1 VTDLLGALLTLL
13 ALGILGLCGYLLALL
28 LMGERAAEDTLELA
42 VASLLGATG
51 VGVGIGLVLG
61 AVGEL
66 RIELALPLALAL
78 AGILWA
84 VARRRAPADAVGHPL
99 KLLLRRAGGRLRAH
113 PALALLSL
121 HAVGAE
127 FLRGLFR
134 PPLSWDSLMYHLPLT
149 ATWLQ
154 RHDLAPVYGAYPM
167 SYYGYVP
174 ANGSVWLWWWMAP
187 SHGDLY
193 ANLAFLPQWLLLVLA
208 TGAVARRLGAE
219 RSWPLAAFLV
229 GITPTVVRFAAT
241 QYVDIFTAA
250 CLVAAVACGL
260 RWLRRPEPGDAALA
274 GAGLGLAAGAKVLGL
289 MYGGALAAALLLFA
303 VWRAPDGARPVRR
316 RALQMTL
323 ALVVALALGGF
334 FYLRN
339 AALGVGP
346 LALACEGLPHR
357 PTPGLPSLPRP
368 DSVAALPHRMF
379 AQGELFRAFLGSV
392 DARSQFIDL
401 GIGPQALLILLA
413 VPALFLLGRGRRREG
428 WVAGSQVV
436 FEVVVWATVPYAA
449 SGHVEANV
457 RYLLPALGLA
467 LAGGVAA
474 AEGWG
479 VGEGALNL
487 LSLGLAAQDLLQ
499 LHTAF
504 PDNLRSGVAAADV
517 LAAALLVSPALRGWL
532 RRHAAL
538 AAAACGVAA
547 LAAVPSFAHFRDA
560 DRARA
565 FLEEF
570 TAHVTSTPRYAR
582 AWKWLDQN
590 GGTGAVDVVSAPDTF
605 FVYPAMGRRL
615 ERPARYVNVNQ
626 ADLHAAADYP
636 LCQPRNDLSPVAWLV
651 NVRREG
657 VRWLL
662 LSRKLPFDFPPEA
675 DWARARP
682 DLFALRYQDSNNV
695 IFEVLQAPA
704 SGASPASTIPI
715 TNPRAPGHPSP

>member
-1 VTDLLGALLTLL
+1 LTDLLGALLTLL
-13 ALGILGLCGYLLALL
+13 ALGALGLCGYFLALL
-28 LMGERAAEDTLELA
+28 LLGERAAEDTLELA
-42 VASLLGATG
+42 VAALLAATG
-51 VGVGIGLVLG
+51 VGVGIGLALG
-61 AVGEL
+61 ALGEL
-66 RIELALPLALAL
+66 RLELALPLALAL
-78 AGILWA
+78 AGALWA
-84 VARRRAPADAVGHPL
+84 VARRRGAVGHPL
-99 KLLLRRAGGRLRAH
+99 KLLLQRTGARLRAH

-187 SHGDLY
+187 SHSDLY
-193 ANLAFLPQWLLLVLA
+193 VNLAFLPQWLLLVLA
-208 TGAVARRLGAE
+208 TGAVARRLGAA

-229 GITPTVVRFAAT
+229 GITPTAVRFAAT

-250 CLVAAVACGL
+250 CLVAAIACGL
-260 RWLRRPEPGDAALA
+260 RWLRRPEAGDAALA

-289 MYGGALAAALLLFA
+289 IYGGALAAALLLFA
-303 VWRAPDGARPVRR
+303 VWRAPDRAPRVRR

-323 ALVVALALGGF
+323 ALAVALALGGF

-339 AALGVGP
+339 TALGVGP

-357 PTPGLPSLPRP
+357 PTPGVPSLPRP
-368 DSVAALPHRMF
+368 NSVAALPHRMF

-436 FEVVVWATVPYAA
+436 FEVVVWAIVPYAA

-487 LSLGLAAQDLLQ
+487 LALGLAAQDLLQ

-517 LAAALLVSPALRGWL
+517 LAAALLVSPALRRGL

-538 AAAACGVAA
+538 VAAACGVAA
-547 LAAVPSFAHFRDA
+547 LAAVPSFARFRDA
-560 DRARA
+560 DRTRA
-565 FLEEF
+565 FLEEY
-570 TAHVTSTPRYAR
+570 TAHVTSTPRYAC
-582 AWKWLDQN
+582 AWKWLDRN

-636 LCQPRNDLSPVAWLV
+636 LCQPRNDLSPIAWLV

-662 LSRKLPFDFPPEA
+662 LSRKLPFALPPEA

-682 DLFALRYQDSNNV
+682 DLFALRYQDSNDV
-695 IFEVLQAPA
+695 IFEVLQAPD
-704 SGASPASTIPI
+704 SGASPASVTPI
-715 TNPRAPGHPSP
+715 TSPRAPGHPSP

>member
-1 VTDLLGALLTLL
+1 MTDLLGAILTLL
-13 ALGILGLCGYLLALL
+13 ALGTLGLCGYLLALL

-42 VASLLGATG
+42 VAALLGATG
-51 VGVGIGLVLG
+51 IGVGIGLALG
-61 AVGEL
+61 AAGEL
-66 RIELALPLALAL
+66 RIGLALPLALAL
-78 AGILWA
+78 AGALWLL
-84 VARRRAPADAVGHPL
+84 ARRRGTVGAPL
-99 KLLLRRAGGRLRAH
+99 KLLLRRAGARLRAH
-113 PALALLSL
+113 PALALLAL
-121 HAVGAE
+121 HGVGAE

-154 RHDLAPVYGAYPM
+154 RHDLAVVYGPYPM
-167 SYYGYVP
+167 TYYGYVP

-187 SHGDLY
+187 SHSDLY

-208 TGAVARRLGAE
+208 TGAVARRLGAA

-229 GITPTVVRFAAT
+229 GLTPTVVRFAAT

-250 CLVAAVACGL
+250 CLVAAAAFGL

-274 GAGLGLAAGAKVLGL
+274 GVGLGLAAGAKVLGL
-289 MYGGALAAALLLFA
+289 MYGGALAGALLLFS
-303 VWRAPDGARPVRR
+303 VWRAPERSSLVRR

-339 AALGVGP
+339 TALGVGP

-357 PTPGLPSLPRP
+357 PAPTALPALPRP
-368 DSVAALPHRMF
+368 NSVATLPHRMF

-401 GIGPQALLILLA
+401 GLGPQALLILLA
-413 VPALFLLGRGRRREG
+413 VPALFRLARGRRREG
-428 WVAGSQVV
+428 WVVGSQVV
-436 FEVVVWATVPYAA
+436 FEVVVWATIPYAA

-467 LAGGVAA
+467 LAGGAAA

-479 VGEGALNL
+479 VGEGALSL
-487 LSLGLAAQDLLQ
+487 LALGLAAQDLLQ
-499 LHTAF
+499 FHTAF
-504 PDNLRSGVAAADV
+504 PDNLRAGVAVADV
-517 LAAALLVSPALRGWL
+517 LAAALLLSPRLRGWL
-532 RRHAAL
+532 RRHAVP
-538 AAAACGVAA
+538 VAA
-547 LAAVPSFAHFRDA
+547 VSGIAVLAAVPSLARFRDA

-565 FLEEF
+565 FLEEY

-582 AWKWLDQN
+582 AWKWLDRN

-605 FVYPAMGRRL
+605 FVYPAMGPRL
-615 ERPARYVNVNQ
+615 EREARYVNVNA

-636 LCQPRNDLSPVAWLV
+636 FCQPRNDLSPIAWWT

-657 VRWLL
+657 VRWIL
-662 LSRKLPFDFPPEA
+662 LSRKLPFDLPPEA
-675 DWARARP
+675 AWARARP
-682 DLFALRYQDSNNV
+682 DLFALRYQDSNDV
-695 IFEVLQAPA
+695 IFEMLPAPA
-704 SGASPASTIPI
+704 EGASVTPI
-715 TNPRAPGHPSP
+715 TSPRAPGHPSP

>member
-1 VTDLLGALLTLL
+1 LTDLLGALLTLL
-13 ALGILGLCGYLLALL
+13 SLGALGLCGYLLALL
-28 LMGERAAEDTLELA
+28 LLGERAKEDTLELA
-42 VASLLGATG
+42 VAALLGATG
-51 VGVGIGLVLG
+51 IGVGIGLALG

-78 AGILWA
+78 GGTLWLA
-84 VARRRAPADAVGHPL
+84 ARRRGAVGHPL
-99 KLLLRRAGGRLRAH
+99 KLLLRRAGARLRAH

-127 FLRGLFR
+127 LLRGLFR
-134 PPLSWDSLMYHLPLT
+134 PPLSWDSLMYHLPLA

-187 SHGDLY
+187 SHSDLY

-208 TGAVARRLGAE
+208 TGAVARRLGAV

-229 GITPTVVRFAAT
+229 GLTPTVVRFVAT

-260 RWLRRPEPGDAALA
+260 RWLRRLDPGDAALA
-274 GAGLGLAAGAKVLGL
+274 GAGLGLGAGAKVLGL

-303 VWRAPDGARPVRR
+303 VWRAPDRSLLVGR
-316 RALQMTL
+316 RALQTAL

-339 AALGVGP
+339 TALGVGP

-357 PTPGLPSLPRP
+357 PAPGVPVLPRP
-368 DSVAALPHRMF
+368 NSVATLPHRMF
-379 AQGELFRAFLGSV
+379 AQGELFRAFFGSV

-413 VPALFLLGRGRRREG
+413 VPALFLLARGRRREG
-428 WVAGSQVV
+428 WVVGSQVV

-457 RYLLPALGLA
+457 RYLVPALGLA
-467 LAGGVAA
+467 LAGGMAA

-479 VGEGALNL
+479 VGEGALSL
-487 LSLGLAAQDLLQ
+487 LALGLAAQDLLQ

-504 PDNLRSGVAAADV
+504 PDNLRAGIAVADV
-517 LAAALLVSPALRGWL
+517 LAAALLVSPALRRGL
-532 RRHAAL
+532 RRRAGWV
-538 AAAACGVAA
+538 AAACGAAA
-547 LAAVPSFAHFRDA
+547 LAAVPSFARFRDA
-560 DRARA
+560 DRGRA
-565 FLEEF
+565 FLEEY

-582 AWKWLDQN
+582 AWKWLDRN

-615 ERPARYVNVNQ
+615 EREARYVNVNA

-636 LCQPRNDLSPVAWLV
+636 LCQPRNDLSPLAWWA

-662 LSRKLPFDFPPEA
+662 LSRKLPFDLPPEA
-675 DWARARP
+675 GWARARP
-682 DLFALRYQDSNNV
+682 DLFALRYQDSNDV

-704 SGASPASTIPI
+704 SGAVVIPI
-715 TNPRAPGHPSP
+715 TSPRAPGHPSP